1 MTATSLKKPD
11 NGLFVVEWSK
21 SQSALHIQPLSKA
34 LHEARMRFAE
44 DVDAPND
51 FQIVHVGDEASAYSV
66 ADQLRPILEKRETA
80 QRNRS
85 EEVGCT
91 IQKPPRAARIAPT
104 ALRDQPFKREVETLK
119 RKMEAGQASED
130 EKERMR
136 WLVGQISGQQHSL
149 RM

>member
-1 MTATSLKKPD
+1 MTATPVKKPD

-51 FQIVHVGDEASAYSV
+51 FQIIHVGDEASVYSV
-66 ADQLRPILEKRETA
+66 ADQLRPILEKREAA
-80 QRNRS
+80 Q
-85 EEVGCT
+85 
-91 IQKPPRAARIAPT
+91 QKSPRVARIAPT
-104 ALRDQPFKREVETLK
+104 AMRDEPLKREVETLQ

-130 EKERMR
+130 DKERMR